1 MADDVTGDAQP
12 QQVGVDAFQLG
23 DDDADI
29 LTTLGHLHA
38 GDILHA
44 HGIGHGM
51 GVGADAADTFH
62 QNIGLDEVAF
72 LGQLFDAAVV
82 VTDEHLGISDH
93 FAVYRK
99 TGMDRL
105 FQRRMVRS
113 DRNGIAHVLN
123 LLNTACSPA
132 SLTGK
137 QASCLP
143 FLSRVLYEY
152 SIALPV

>member
-1 MADDVTGDAQP
+1 
-12 QQVGVDAFQLG
+12 
-23 DDDADI
+23 
-29 LTTLGHLHA
+29 
-38 GDILHA
+38 
-44 HGIGHGM
+44 M